1 MEIKVSN
8 GVRVLTLE
16 KVKSLVWIDSITQRP
31 HYFVNARDFPDETN
45 ELSGLLEV
53 LVDGTIAL
61 FKHQTAHIKKADYNA
76 ALNVGSRDDKIV
88 HKTNYYFLLNNQFN
102 IIKGKKLLAKKI
114 PSIAT
119 WLSENDFDFDSQK
132 DLILIFEKV
141 KQSNP

>member
-1 MEIKVSN
+1 MEN
-8 GVRVLTLE
+8 LCL
-16 KVKSLVWIDSITQRP
+16 
-31 HYFVNARDFPDETN
+31 
-45 ELSGLLEV
+45 
-53 LVDGTIAL
+53 
-61 FKHQTAHIKKADYNA
+61 
-76 ALNVGSRDDKIV
+76 
-88 HKTNYYFLLNNQFN
+88 YYYNQFN